1 MEKEGDKI
9 IMRSNR
15 LQGVQKSFNNLEMVS
30 SVRVGVTKLTSK
42 IFKEKG
48 ISYIGTRESLSVGD
62 VIQVGNFSILYKVV
76 KHHKKTD
83 DKGNIYRIKRVD
95 GFNITS
101 LDIDGTKVG
110 QKVII
115 KNRRS
120 YQDIFNDFGDFNE
133 PPCEPEKDLMC
144 GYEEKECPI
153 IPATNPT
160 PEPEPELPKCTSFT
174 YTLSIPPTSLAAG
187 SLLTYIDENGVLL
200 DPPYEIFTSR
210 IGVDFIFC
218 AEYGSIEI
226 NGSPVFAEN
235 EPPCSE
241 GGPCISAADLTL
253 LRGEEC
259 CDIIE

>member
-30 SVRVGVTKLTSK
+30 SVRVTVTKLTSK

-48 ISYIGTRESLSVGD
+48 IAYIGTRESLSVGD

-76 KHHKKTD
+76 KHQSKTD
-83 DKGNIYRIKRVD
+83 DKGNVYRIKRVD
-95 GFNITS
+95 GFNITG
-101 LDIDGTKVG
+101 LDIDGTEVG

-153 IPATNPT
+153 IPAAQPT
-160 PEPEPELPKCTSFT
+160 PEPEPTPQIFQYALTVPNAS
-174 YTLSIPPTSLAAG
+174 SAADG
-187 SLLTYIDENGVLL
+187 TFSYIDETGT
-200 DPPYEIFTSR
+200 PIEYIIPFIKIPSQ
-210 IGVDFIFC
+210 IIFC
-218 AEYGSIEI
+218 AEYGSIKF
-226 NGSPVFAEN
+226 NGSPYYAAN
-235 EPPCSE
+235 EPCAIP
-241 GGPCISAADLTL
+241 PCIIVADLTL
-253 LRGEEC
+253 ERIGDC
-259 CDIIE
+259 

>member
-1 MEKEGDKI
+1 MMDDIYELSESFGQAVYQSFMARRYGLKNCQNTMDPDLAGDLLNIKK
-9 IMRSNR
+9 REQER
-15 LQGVQKSFNNLEMVS
+15 EECCL
-30 SVRVGVTKLTSK
+30 
-42 IFKEKG
+42 IFTEQ
-48 ISYIGTRESLSVGD
+48 SCCVETGTQTFDQIQDPES
-62 VIQVGNFSILYKVV
+62 I
-76 KHHKKTD
+76 
-83 DKGNIYRIKRVD
+83 
-95 GFNITS
+95 
-101 LDIDGTKVG
+101 
-110 QKVII
+110 
-115 KNRRS
+115 
-120 YQDIFNDFGDFNE
+120 
-133 PPCEPEKDLMC
+133 
-144 GYEEKECPI
+144 
-153 IPATNPT
+153 
-160 PEPEPELPKCTSFT
+160 PKCTSFT